1 VNTKRISD
9 KDLAAMA
16 PHEAASYWFVRHD
29 THNITTED
37 QLAFDVWLAASD
49 THRRAYEQT
58 RSMWTGFEKSA
69 DEGELRALRVAALAT
84 APAQTVWPR
93 AAVVAAGVLI
103 AVAGVVALIWQSSN
117 YVRSLDAS
125 AHRQGTSGQ
134 YVTAHNQ
141 RSTVMLPDGTS
152 VTMNLDTSFDIDFV
166 AGQRLIHLIKGEAYF
181 DVAKDRHRPFIVVV
195 GSRHIQALGTQFDV
209 RLDPNRLEVVL
220 VEGRVSVDRD
230 HPTLLD
236 KNARQTARVELEPNQ
251 RLIAAVGQPD
261 SITATNAAQA
271 TSWREGWIVFE
282 DETVEQAIAELNR
295 YSDRPLVAGDEAVK
309 RLRLSGV
316 FRIGQPDRF
325 GAVIQELL
333 PITAARGAN
342 GETLLMLKPAMRAH
356 QP

>member
-1 VNTKRISD
+1 VNTTRISV
-9 KDLAAMA
+9 KDLAAMT

-29 THNITTED
+29 TDSMTTED

-58 RSMWTGFEKSA
+58 GSMWTGFEKSA
-69 DEGELRALRVAALAT
+69 DEGEMRALRVAALAT
-84 APAQTVWPR
+84 TPAAIVWPR
-93 AAVVAAGVLI
+93 AALVAAGVLI

-117 YVRSLDAS
+117 VHSLNAN
-125 AHRQGTSGQ
+125 AHRQADSGQ
-134 YVTAHNQ
+134 YITAHNQ
-141 RSTVMLPDGTS
+141 RSTVTLPDGTS
-152 VTMNLDTSFDIDFV
+152 VTMNLDTAFDIDFV

-181 DVAKDRHRPFIVVV
+181 DVAKDRHRPFIVVA
-195 GSRHIQALGTQFDV
+195 GSRHVQALGTQFDV

-220 VEGRVSVDRD
+220 LEGHVRVDRD
-230 HPTLLD
+230 DPSPLD
-236 KNARQTARVELEPNQ
+236 KNARRTAPVELEPNQ
-251 RLIAAVGQPD
+251 RLIAAIGQPD

-271 TSWREGWIVFE
+271 TSWRDGWIVFE
-282 DETVEQAIAELNR
+282 DETVEQVISELNR
-295 YSDRPLVAGDEAVK
+295 YSDRPLVVKEEAVN

-333 PITAARGAN
+333 PVTVAHGAN
-342 GETLLMLKPAMRAH
+342 GETLLVLKPAARAH